1 MRISGWA
8 KGLRT
13 PLGIVAVS
21 LLVVIVATMIFAP
34 MFLEKPA
41 TQINSL
47 NMLQGPSSSHW
58 LGTDALGRDVLSRTL
73 YAARI
78 SVLLAIVTTLL
89 ATVIGIVLGATPVV
103 VRGPVSRALVWF
115 INLAVAFPGLLL
127 ALFLSLIFGIGAW
140 PAVIALSIA
149 MAPNIAR
156 LTFTTASAVA
166 GADYVSA
173 ARLLGVNP
181 ARLVGRHIVPNIAE
195 PLIVN
200 SATVVGYAL
209 LSFSAL
215 SYLGFGVQSPSY
227 DWGRMLSDGLNN
239 IYIQPWAALAPC
251 FAIVLTGTAFILFG
265 ELGAGAFNRSAAAVR
280 RRGSSAVPAESRP
293 APASTPDQREV
304 PVLVVENLSVD
315 FPGLGADY
323 RPVHDVTFQVAPGE
337 IVGVVGESG
346 SGKSLMASAV
356 SALLPSNA
364 VVSAD
369 RLELAGEDIRDPRTR
384 AERRFL
390 GTSLAMV
397 FQDPMSALNPAVRVG
412 KQLAEVSTVHQG
424 MRRGEAWNKAVTRLD
439 AVKIPAPE
447 RRARQY
453 PSEFSGGMRQ
463 RAMIAMGLMGQPKL
477 IVADEPTTA
486 LDVTVQREIL
496 ALIRKA
502 AAETGAGVLF
512 ISHDI
517 GVISEIAS
525 RVLVMY
531 AGRIVED
538 LPLSELA
545 HGEAHPYTRALVSS
559 VPDMKTDRHLPLAT
573 INGRPPKP
581 GDAATG
587 CAFAT
592 RCPFADAKCLA
603 ERPPLVEFDRDRRV
617 ACWHP
622 QHDSSSSSDS
632 PAESLNDDSS
642 DSVLEVR

>member
-34 MFLEKPA
+34 MLLEKPA

-47 NMLQGPSSSHW
+47 NMLKGPSSTHL
-58 LGTDALGRDVLSRTL
+58 LGTDALGRDVLARTL

-78 SVLLAIVTTLL
+78 SVLLAVITTAM

-103 VRGPVSRALVWF
+103 VKGPISRALVWF

-140 PAVIALSIA
+140 PAVIALAIA

-166 GADYVSA
+166 GSDYVSA
-173 ARLLGVNP
+173 ARLLGVNS
-181 ARLVGRHIVPNIAE
+181 ARLVSRHIVPNIAE

-251 FAIVLTGTAFILFG
+251 FAIVLTGTTFILFG
-265 ELGAGAFNRSAAAVR
+265 ELGAGAFNRSSGAAPKPKKALVSKARSVPDTSEVR
-280 RRGSSAVPAESRP
+280 P
-293 APASTPDQREV
+293 QV
-304 PVLVVENLSVD
+304 PVLFVENLSVD
-315 FPGLGADY
+315 FPGLGPEY
-323 RPVHDVTFQVAPGE
+323 RPVHDVTFQVAAGE

-364 VVSAD
+364 VVSAE
-369 RLELAGEDIRDPRTR
+369 RLELDGADIRDPRTR

-412 KQLAEVSTVHQG
+412 KQLSEVSTVHQG
-424 MRRGEAWNKAVTRLD
+424 MRRGEAWKKAVDRLN
-439 AVKIPAPE
+439 AVRIPSPE

-538 LPLSELA
+538 LPLAELT

-559 VPDMKTDRHLPLAT
+559 VPDMTTDRHLPLAT
-573 INGRPPKP
+573 IDGRPPKP

-587 CAFAT
+587 CAFAA
-592 RCPFADAKCLA
+592 RCPFADAKCRE
-603 ERPPLVEFDRDRRV
+603 ERPPLVEFALNRRV

-622 QHDSSSSSDS
+622 QHDVSGSIES
-632 PAESLNDDSS
+632 PNKDSS
-642 DSVLEVR
+642 DNVLEVR